1 MNNTEAQDSCVTYG
15 PLNKAVGYI
24 VRQISVIFSVNLD
37 WWYKQNILNVLIAE
51 DLFLKNAM
59 DAILVLLGI
68 LRNSIWHPR

>member
-24 VRQISVIFSVNLD
+24 VQQIFSVNLD

-59 DAILVLLGI
+59 DATLVLLGI
-68 LRNSIWHPR
+68 LRNST